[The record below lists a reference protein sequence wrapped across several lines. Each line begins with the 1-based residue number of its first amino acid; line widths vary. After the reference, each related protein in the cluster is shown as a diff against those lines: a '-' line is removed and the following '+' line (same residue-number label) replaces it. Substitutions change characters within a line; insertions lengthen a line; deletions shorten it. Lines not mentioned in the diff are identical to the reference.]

1 MQLFPGPDEVASD
14 PDLWDPQSS
23 PVPSEEDEDDRECL
37 GTSSEAQNT
46 ALEDTFD
53 INYQDMPLGLDLDD
67 FFPEQGNP
75 EINSENEPNTPA
87 ALSPFLELD
96 GKKYL
101 KSSIVA
107 TLSNNRSKKAT
118 MRTLRVQGVAVEDLR
133 GRRSRDYDP
142 TDLDSDEYLK
152 AGDLAATLLRAGDH
166 ISLGILLVKGFR
178 VKKDRSIRT
187 SMTTDELEDR
197 TNKAKVLCQI
207 MEMRNPYD
215 VAQHNPAD
223 FWEWTGKYLHLDVDS
238 REEKVTQR
246 LFVSEVP
253 GHLVHPL
260 APSVSKQSEPDPSSM
275 SVDLP
280 TWSTAT
286 KQLNEM
292 LDFAWSELDPKGPGI
307 AGNIAEL
314 CEVTNPGLPYKNAHS
329 QYFISCS

>member
-1 MQLFPGPDEVASD
+1 
-14 PDLWDPQSS
+14 
-23 PVPSEEDEDDRECL
+23 
-37 GTSSEAQNT
+37 
-46 ALEDTFD
+46 
-53 INYQDMPLGLDLDD
+53 MPLGLDLDD
-67 FFPEQGNP
+67 FFPEQGNT

-87 ALSPFLELD
+87 ALSRFLELD

-107 TLSNNRSKKAT
+107 TLSNNRLKKAT

-133 GRRSRDYDP
+133 GRRSHGYDP

-152 AGDLAATLLRAGDH
+152 AGDLVATLLRAGDH

-178 VKKDRSIRT
+178 
-187 SMTTDELEDR
+187 
-197 TNKAKVLCQI
+197 I

-215 VAQHNPAD
+215 VAQHNTAD

-238 REEKVTQR
+238 WEQKATQR

-280 TWSTAT
+280 TWSIAT

-292 LDFAWSELDPKGPGI
+292 LDFAWSEFEPKGPGI

-314 CEVTNPGLPYKNAHS
+314 CEVMNPGLPYKN
-329 QYFISCS
+329 